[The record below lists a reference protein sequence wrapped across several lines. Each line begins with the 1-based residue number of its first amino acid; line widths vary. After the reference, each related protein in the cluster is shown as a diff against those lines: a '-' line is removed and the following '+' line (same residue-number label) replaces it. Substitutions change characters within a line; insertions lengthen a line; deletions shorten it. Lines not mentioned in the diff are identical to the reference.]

1 MAKNSKK
8 DEFYTQ
14 LGDIESDGTM
24 YETARTFWYINLN
37 IPKRQED
44 LILYKKYT
52 PKEYPKCDNYDAI
65 EVSKTAEIPMDCKG
79 AMGVPI
85 TFLDKYNPKQFEII
99 EMAEDNRRG
108 LSGGIWDEKNNFK
121 EFSSKTKGYSSEK

>member
-14 LGDIESDGTM
+14 LGDIEPDGTM
-24 YETARTFWYINLN
+24 YKTARTFWYINLN

-85 TFLDKYNPKQFEII
+85 TFLNQYNPAQFKILGIDRYIEDDPNYGKRFTINDKEIYARI
-99 EMAEDNRRG
+99 V
-108 LSGGIWDEKNNFK
+108 IKNK
-121 EFSSKTKGYSSEK
+121 RLQ

>member
-14 LGDIESDGTM
+14 LGDIEPDGTM
-24 YETARTFWYINLN
+24 YETARTFWFTNLN
-37 IPKRQED
+37 IPKRQEE

-52 PKEYPKCDNYDAI
+52 PKEYPKYDNYDAI
-65 EVSKTAEIPMDCKG
+65 EVSKTAEIPIDYKG

-85 TFLDKYNPKQFEII
+85 TFLNQYNPAQFKILGI
-99 EMAEDNRRG
+99 DRYIEDNPRYGKRFT
-108 LSGGIWDEKNNFK
+108 INDKEIYARIVIKNK
-121 EFSSKTKGYSSEK
+121 RLQ